1 MSGQGVRDREV
12 RDQEIG
18 KSGGLEMG
26 NQRIRESGLRQSG
39 GSEVGDQGNTEP
51 GNEAAQVSHSPIPD
65 SPIPDSLI
73 PDSLIPDSPPPD
85 SPRPDSLIPDS
96 PILDSPSPV
105 PTPGA
110 LTRVPGFRAA
120 GVACGLKE
128 SGQLDLALV
137 ACERPA
143 TAAGMFTTNAFK
155 AAPVLY
161 DAALLSHSHSAIQ
174 GVVINAGNANACTG
188 EQGARD
194 AGEMARLAEAALGLP
209 PDSVLVMSTGVI
221 GHPMPMER
229 VGAGIRMAA
238 ASLSPRGGADAAR
251 AIMTTDLVPKE
262 ALVQVEIGGRLISL
276 GGMAKGSGM
285 IHPSL
290 ASPGPHATMLSLI
303 VTDAA
308 VSPDALNTA
317 LERAVAASF
326 NRISVDGD
334 TSTNDTVLLLAS
346 GGAGNPPLELAADD
360 YQKFEAALTGVCV
373 SLAKQIARDGEGA
386 TRLVEIVVQG
396 AASDAE
402 AEQAAKTVA
411 TSPLV
416 KTAIFGADPNWGRVL
431 AAIGRSGIQVDP
443 ARVNLWLGEV
453 QLVAGG
459 EPLPFDA
466 AAARAALQAPEV
478 RFTADLDLGRGQ
490 VTVWTCD
497 LSYRYVEIN
506 AEYHT

>member
-1 MSGQGVRDREV
+1 MGNQEI
-12 RDQEIG
+12 RDQGRGGSGLRE
-18 KSGGLEMG
+18 SGGLEVGDQEFRGPG
-26 NQRIRESGLRQSG
+26 NQDSGNQEIRGSGTQRIRSQES
-39 GSEVGDQGNTEP
+39 
-51 GNEAAQVSHSPIPD
+51 GNEAAQVSHSPRPDSSRPDSSRPD
-65 SPIPDSLI
+65 SPR
-73 PDSLIPDSPPPD
+73 PD

-96 PILDSPSPV
+96 PIPDSPSPV

-143 TAAGMFTTNAFK
+143 TAAGMFTTNAFR

-161 DAALLSHSHSAIQ
+161 DAQLLSHSHSAIQ

-194 AGEMARLAEAALGLP
+194 ARQMAHLAEAALGLP
-209 PDSVLVMSTGVI
+209 PGSVLVMSTGVI

-229 VGAGIRMAA
+229 VAAGIQMAA
-238 ASLSPRGGADAAR
+238 GALLPRGGADAAR

-262 ALVQVEIGGRLISL
+262 AFAHAEIGDRLISI
-276 GGMAKGSGM
+276 GGIAKGSGM

-290 ASPGPHATMLSLI
+290 ALSGPHATMLSLI

-308 VSPDALNTA
+308 VLPETLNTA

-402 AEQAAKTVA
+402 AERAAKTVA

-416 KTAIFGADPNWGRVL
+416 KTAVFGADPNWGRVL
-431 AAIGRSGIQVDP
+431 AAIGRSGVQVDP
-443 ARVNLWLGEV
+443 ARVSLWLGEV

-466 AAARAALQAPEV
+466 AAAQAALKAPEV
-478 RFTADLDLGRGQ
+478 RFTSDLGLGPGQ
-490 VTVWTCD
+490 ATVWTCD
-497 LSYRYVEIN
+497 LSYKYVEIN